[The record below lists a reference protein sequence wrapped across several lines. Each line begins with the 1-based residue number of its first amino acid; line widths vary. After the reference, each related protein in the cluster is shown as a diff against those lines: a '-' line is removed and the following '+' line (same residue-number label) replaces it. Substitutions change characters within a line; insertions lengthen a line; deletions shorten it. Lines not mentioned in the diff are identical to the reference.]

1 MRRMG
6 DRVISEFQTAVVTG
20 KLWRHIYINF
30 GVTISLFHTID
41 LDTKAVAKS
50 SRFQSSPVDDAMLNC
65 NIVRNKWT
73 LTSVND
79 SILRSKTTMNS

>member
-6 DRVISEFQTAVVTG
+6 DRVISEFQTAFVTG
-20 KLWRHIYINF
+20 KLWRHIYMLVNF

-50 SRFQSSPVDDAMLNC
+50 TRFQGSPVDDAMLNC
-65 NIVRNKWT
+65 NIVQNKWT
-73 LTSVND
+73 LTRVND
-79 SILRSKTTMNS
+79 SILRS